1 MKYTIAAVA
10 LLAFAPSA
18 FSQTTHTV
26 TLTYTGNQGAFTPN
40 ELTVELGDTVHWDWQ
55 SGYHSV
61 DSFAGLFSSGPPLV
75 GPFTFDVVFDQ
86 AFLNAA
92 QTAGFSGTSFDY
104 FCTPH
109 LLSGMVGNV
118 TVALPATPLLEISNF
133 EAGSTA
139 TISVT
144 RGTPNKMMG
153 IAYSLSGAGPTSL
166 PAGPC
171 GPVLADLSAPVT
183 IAILAAANSS
193 GELSIPANIPI
204 VAQGMSVCWHALDLD
219 SCTLSNSGT
228 WRVR

>member
-1 MKYTIAAVA
+1 MKYTFTAVA
-10 LLAFAPSA
+10 LLALAPSA
-18 FSQTTHTV
+18 FAQTTHTV

-55 SGYHSV
+55 SGFHSV
-61 DSFAGLFSSGPPLV
+61 DSFAGLFSSGPATT
-75 GPFTFDVVFDQ
+75 GPFTYDVVFDQ

-92 QTAGFSGTSFDY
+92 QAGGFSGTSFDY

-118 TVALPATPLLEISNF
+118 TVALPATPLLEIVDF

-139 TISVT
+139 TVSVSG
-144 RGTPNKMMG
+144 GTPNKMIG
-153 IAYSLSGAGPTSL
+153 IAYSLSGSGPTSL

-171 GPVLADLSAPVT
+171 GPVFADLSAPVT
-183 IAILAAANSS
+183 IAILAPANAS
-193 GELSIPANIPI
+193 GALSIPANIPI
-204 VAQGMSVCWHALDLD
+204 VAQGMSVYWHALDLD

>member
-1 MKYTIAAVA
+1 MKNSLTALA

-26 TLTYTGNQGAFTPN
+26 TLTYSGNRGAFTPN
-40 ELTVELGDTVHWDWQ
+40 ELTIELGDTVHWDWQ

-75 GPFTFDVVFDQ
+75 GPFTYDVVFDQ
-86 AFLNAA
+86 AFLNNA
-92 QTAGFSGTSFDY
+92 QASGFSGTSFDY

-109 LLSGMVGNV
+109 LHGDMVGNV
-118 TVALPATPLLEISNF
+118 TVALPSQPLLEVTSF

-139 TISVT
+139 TVSVS
-144 RGTPNKMMG
+144 RGTSNQMMG
-153 IAYSLSGAGPTSL
+153 IAYSLSGAGPTLL

-171 GPVLADLSAPVT
+171 GPILAELSAPVT
-183 IAILAAANSS
+183 IALLSAADAS
-193 GELSIPANIPI
+193 GTLTMSANIPAM
-204 VAQGMSVCWHALDLD
+204 AQGISVYWQALDLA

-228 WRVR
+228 WRIR